1 MSRKSPE
8 KKRRQKLNRKRRILK
23 AYGCACIYCKK
34 PLTLETM
41 TIEHVIPKSKGG
53 GNTLDNLRP
62 ACSFCNSVHRNP
74 NDVDHIGRNSLD
86 IAVLR
91 IKMCFRKIYR
101 LTTKSMLSIVRPN
114 REKKEN
120 P

>member
-8 KKRRQKLNRKRRILK
+8 KKRRQKINRKRRILK

-41 TIEHVIPKSKGG
+41 TIEHVVPRAKGG
-53 GNTLDNLRP
+53 KNTIDNLRP
-62 ACSFCNSVHRNP
+62 ACGFCNSVHRNP
-74 NDVDHIGRNSLD
+74 NDVDHISRNSLD

-91 IKMCFRKIYR
+91 IKMYFRKIYR
-101 LTTKSMLSIVRPN
+101 LATKSMLSIVRPN
-114 REKKEN
+114 SK
-120 P
+120 